1 MILDENLFDENINV
15 IDGTKINEEKIADKI
30 RANQD
35 PKEMTKRALNILKD
49 IGGNYID
56 IAKEYE
62 TTYGESPFDGP
73 IEESLNEDIEYIK
86 WVQMPNGKW
95 KIWGSNNGP
104 ELDPDFLD
112 RARKQNNTEYKD
124 AKVSK
129 NGEYPIGV
137 SEEDIEETHR
147 FESLEEAVDEEP
159 WTKEEIEKEL
169 KSITKN
175 FTKKEGTVRV
185 WMSSEK
191 NDARDILKQN
201 YKYVDVSDGKG
212 SSKEE
217 MSWVIAYS
225 DPKDEKEEN

>member
-15 IDGTKINEEKIADKI
+15 VDGTKINEEKIADKI
-30 RANQD
+30 RTNQD

-62 TTYGESPFDGP
+62 ATYGESPFDGP
-73 IEESLNEDIEYIK
+73 VEESLN
-86 WVQMPNGKW
+86 
-95 KIWGSNNGP
+95 
-104 ELDPDFLD
+104 
-112 RARKQNNTEYKD
+112 
-124 AKVSK
+124 
-129 NGEYPIGV
+129 
-137 SEEDIEETHR
+137 
-147 FESLEEAVDEEP
+147 EAVDEEP

-201 YKYVDVSDGKG
+201 YKYVDVSDGRG

-225 DPKDEKEEN
+225 DPKDKKEEN